1 MRLGLRGRR
10 LRTGLTAAAS
20 LLLPLAAAAP
30 GHAAAPQAAPRAAA
44 AYTAS
49 CPAAGVVTQ
58 GYSGSHDG
66 VDIANTRGTPIYAVG
81 PGEVIASGPAQGYG
95 QWIRILHPD
104 GTVTEYGHMYHR
116 DVTVG
121 QRVTAGQRIAL
132 MGSEGDSTGVHLHL
146 RVRVG
151 TSTSVRGIDPAPY
164 LRDRGVGLPCT
175 PGGGGGG
182 GGTSV
187 TAWTQANVRACA
199 STSCDIKSTVYPGQ
213 TYPAHCWVAGQKITD
228 EGITNDKWVRLPLNA
243 GGVGYVSAIYLK
255 GDETG
260 GVRNQC

>member
-1 MRLGLRGRR
+1 MNSARLQLFHGSGLPFEARSVPLPER
-10 LRTGLTAAAS
+10 L
-20 LLLPLAAAAP
+20 
-30 GHAAAPQAAPRAAA
+30 
-44 AYTAS
+44 
-49 CPAAGVVTQ
+49 
-58 GYSGSHDG
+58 
-66 VDIANTRGTPIYAVG
+66 G
-81 PGEVIASGPAQGYG
+81 PGEVLVRISLATICGSDLHTVDGRRPAPCPCVLGHEAVGEVVSGNRTG
-95 QWIRILHPD
+95 
-104 GTVTEYGHMYHR
+104 
-116 DVTVG
+116 VTVG

-213 TYPAHCWVAGQKITD
+213 TYPAHCWVAGQKITLHMD
-228 EGITNDKWVRLPLNA
+228 LVIT
-243 GGVGYVSAIYLK
+243 GVNKPVSIPSV
-255 GDETG
+255 G
-260 GVRNQC
+260 